1 MDYSRVF
8 NTNFPEETIKLEDR
22 KDIDDTVVELI
33 NQYYDYINANDFKSA
48 SAFFKENEEI
58 LKQYSIDAYYIN
70 QLKEELYNTQLFA
83 LANAKSIESDT
94 EPELLNSGSYWLC
107 EY

>member
-1 MDYSRVF
+1 MDYSRKF
-8 NTNFPEETIKLEDR
+8 NTNFPEQTIQLADR
-22 KDIDDTVVELI
+22 KDVDDTVVELVK
-33 NQYYDYINANDFKSA
+33 QYYEYVNNGDMESA
-48 SAFFKENEEI
+48 STLYKENEDV
-58 LKQYSIDAYYIN
+58 LRPYSIDIYYLN

-83 LANAKSIESDT
+83 LANATSIISDT